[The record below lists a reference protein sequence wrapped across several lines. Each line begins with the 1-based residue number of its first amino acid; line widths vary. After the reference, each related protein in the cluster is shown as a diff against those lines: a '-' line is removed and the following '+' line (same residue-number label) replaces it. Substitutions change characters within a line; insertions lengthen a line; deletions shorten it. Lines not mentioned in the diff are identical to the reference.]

1 MSPAGGIGALVA
13 MHDAVTLA
21 NWISTLQIPAISD
34 LEEIFKEYKAE
45 QYPIAKEALKRSQF
59 FTKAVGKVN
68 AGKKKKK
75 KDHTLMSS
83 HD

>member
-13 MHDAVTLA
+13 IHDAVTLA

-68 AGKKKKK
+68 ASKKEVPY
-75 KDHTLMSS
+75 TNVFS
-83 HD
+83 